1 LRTIQLPEWPWRVVR
16 KEADKLDVAYW
27 LVGGA
32 VRDLLLGRA
41 VHDWDFAVDRD
52 AMTLARAVGDA
63 LGGAFFPL
71 DEERGTARVVLNA
84 EGGASVELDFALL
97 RGGSLDADLAERDF
111 TVNAMAVDE
120 AGTLLDP
127 LDGRADLE
135 AGRIR
140 ATSEDAFRDDPVRL
154 LRAARLESELGFT
167 AEPQTESW
175 IRWDAPL
182 LAGSAAERLR
192 DEFTRGLAVPGAA
205 DFVRRLDDLSLL
217 VRLVPELDALKAL
230 TRTPSRPDVWRHTMV
245 TLDTLE
251 HVIATLVGKPYLA
264 GPRASADVPQS
275 AWEGLARRL
284 GRFAGALQ
292 SHLSATVSADR
303 DHQLLLK
310 LAALFHDVGKPRTR
324 SVGDEGQ
331 VHFYGHASTG
341 GRMADARM
349 RALRFSTGE
358 ATRVRTIVEA
368 HSCPARLARGETVTR
383 RTIYRYFRDTGDAGV
398 ETVLLGLADRL
409 AAWGP
414 DLEAARWGRLLEV
427 AELLLHHFFER
438 RQETVAPELPVDGH
452 DLMHALDLEPGPEI
466 GRLLDLLREAVAAGE
481 VETEEEAL
489 QLARES
495 ARQS

>member
-84 EGGASVELDFALL
+84 EAGASVVLDFALL
-97 RGGSLDADLAERDF
+97 RGGSLDADLLERDF
-111 TVNAMAVDE
+111 TVNAMAVGE
-120 AGTLLDP
+120 AGMLLDP
-127 LDGRADLE
+127 LDGRVDLE

-140 ATSEDAFRDDPVRL
+140 ATSEDAFRDDPVRV
-154 LRAARLESELGFT
+154 LRAVRLESELGFT

-175 IRWDAPL
+175 IERDAPL
-182 LAGSAAERLR
+182 LVGSAAERLR
-192 DEFTRGLAVPGAA
+192 DELTRGLAVSGAA
-205 DFVRRLDDLSLL
+205 DFIRRLDELSLL
-217 VRLVPELDALKAL
+217 IHLLPEVNALKGL
-230 TRTPSRPDVWRHTMV
+230 TRAPSRPDVWRHTMV
-245 TLDTLE
+245 SLDTLE
-251 HVIATLVGKPYLA
+251 HVIATVVGKPSLA
-264 GPRASADVPQS
+264 GPHPSAEVPPS

-284 GRFAGALQ
+284 GRFAGALE
-292 SHLSATVSADR
+292 SHLSVTLSADR
-303 DHQLLLK
+303 DRQLLLK
-310 LAALFHDVGKPRTR
+310 LAAVFHDVGKSRTR
-324 SVGDEGQ
+324 SVGDEGRVQ
-331 VHFYGHASTG
+331 FYGHASTG
-341 GRMADARM
+341 GRLTDARM

-358 ATRVRTIVEA
+358 ATHVRAIVEA
-368 HSCPARLARGETVTR
+368 HSRPARLARGETVTR

-398 ETVLLGLADRL
+398 DTVLLGLADRL

-414 DLEAARWGRLLEV
+414 DLEAARWCRLLEV

-438 RQETVAPELPVDGH
+438 RQETVTPELPVDGH
-452 DLMHALDLEPGPEI
+452 DLMRALDLEPGPEV
-466 GRLLDLLREAVAAGE
+466 GRLLALLREAVAAGE

-495 ARQS
+495 ARPS